1 MYHTVDTLRRFVF
14 FSIPIPVFFM
24 LTMLVKQNHVK
35 EFFESRSRAEDDAA
49 NPRTP
54 RNRLHVSS
62 LVALLEEH
70 RDMTVFGG
78 AGAGDG
84 AVEARRLAEK
94 YGVDVELFRRLVRSV
109 NVPSVRE
116 DGAAA
121 VAAGSVRHVRDA
133 ESGEDVPV
141 KEVSACFLVDVLSG
155 LDWFRM
161 LMLLSRTGRVE
172 GAKISQ
178 GRFIVCSCLKIFIQF
193 LIA

>member
-1 MYHTVDTLRRFVF
+1 
-14 FSIPIPVFFM
+14 
-24 LTMLVKQNHVK
+24 MLVKQNHVK

-49 NPRTP
+49 SPRTP
-54 RNRLHVSS
+54 RNRLHASS
-62 LVALLEEH
+62 LVTLLEEH

-78 AGAGDG
+78 GGGHAGADAGDD

-94 YGVDVELFRRLVRSV
+94 YGMDVELFRRLVRSV

-116 DGAAA
+116 DGGAA

-141 KEVSACFLVDVLSG
+141 KEVSACFLVDFLRG
-155 LDWFRM
+155 LDWLRM
-161 LMLLSRTGRVE
+161 LMLSFRIDRVE

-178 GRFIVCSCLKIFIQF
+178 GRFIVCSS
-193 LIA
+193 